1 MHEEYHLEQELT
13 LLDPGRIRL
22 FLDEYNDLILD
33 RADGRL
39 PVTAHRAFP
48 LTAAGQFIVLKDD
61 DGSEVGLIREIA
73 GLDEESRTVLESD
86 LERTYFAPA
95 ILQVN
100 KLEENFHI
108 PKWDVETDSGHR
120 VFEVRSRRRD
130 IRIMSG
136 GRILLRDADG
146 NRYEIPDYR
155 RLDPVSRAFVETLI

>member
-1 MHEEYHLEQELT
+1 MDPVLT
-13 LLDPGRIRL
+13 RL
-22 FLDEYNDLILD
+22 RRDEYTDLILEY
-33 RADGRL
+33 RGERK

-48 LTAAGQFIVLKDD
+48 LTAAGQFIVLKGI
-61 DGSEVGLIREIA
+61 DGTEVGAIRDIA
-73 GLDEESRTVLESD
+73 GLDDESRNILESD
-86 LERTYFAPA
+86 LERTYFAPV

-100 KLEENFHI
+100 KLEEKFHI

-130 IRIMSG
+130 IRVMSG

>member
-1 MHEEYHLEQELT
+1 MQEEYHIEQELS
-13 LLDPGRIRL
+13 LLDPGQVRL
-22 FLDEYNDLILD
+22 RLDEYNDLVLECP
-33 RADGRL
+33 DGRQA
-39 PVTAHRAFP
+39 VTAHRAFP
-48 LTAAGQFIVLKDD
+48 LTAAGQFIVLKGE
-61 DGSEVGLIREIA
+61 DGSEIGLIRDIA
-73 GLDEESRTVLESD
+73 GLDEQSRAVLESD
-86 LERTYFAPA
+86 LERTYFAPV

-130 IRIMSG
+130 IRVMTG

-155 RLDPVSRAFVETLI
+155 KLDPVSRAFVETLI

>member
-1 MHEEYHLEQELT
+1 MQQEYHLEQELT
-13 LLDPGRIRL
+13 LLDPDRTRL
-22 FLDEYNDLILD
+22 RRDEFTDLILEY
-33 RADGRL
+33 RGERQ

-48 LTAAGQFIVLKDD
+48 LTATGQFIVLKGVDGTEIGAIRDIASLDD
-61 DGSEVGLIREIA
+61 
-73 GLDEESRTVLESD
+73 ESRNILESD
-86 LERTYFAPA
+86 LERTYFAPV

-100 KLEENFHI
+100 RLEENFHI

-130 IRIMSG
+130 IRIMQG

-155 RLDPVSRAFVETLI
+155 ELDPVSRALVETLI

>member
-1 MHEEYHLEQELT
+1 MQEEYHLEQELS

-33 RADGRL
+33 HADGRL
-39 PVTAHRAFP
+39 PVTALRAFP
-48 LTAAGQFIVLKDD
+48 LTSAGQFIVLKGD
-61 DGSEVGLIREIA
+61 DGTEIGVIRDIA
-73 GLDEESRTVLESD
+73 GLDEESRATLESD
-86 LERTYFAPA
+86 LERTYFAPV